1 VVKYSRKLTKPYSE
15 EQTMTAKMPTFT
27 PADSALL
34 LIDHQTGTMQLIKN
48 IPPDVAKRN
57 TIALAKT
64 AKILNIPVVLTSSQ
78 EQNLQG
84 PLLPELEQI
93 LPDAFAA
100 RVKRAGIVNAWNDP
114 NFVAAVKKTGR
125 KNLIMAGVTTDV
137 CLVYPAISAVR
148 EGFNVQAVMDASG
161 SPFDISEE
169 MARRRMEN
177 EGVVL
182 TATNSL
188 MAELAQ
194 DWSRPE
200 GGQLL
205 GILFNEVLPKIG

>member
-1 VVKYSRKLTKPYSE
+1 MATL
-15 EQTMTAKMPTFT
+15 FT
-27 PADSALL
+27 PQNSALL
-34 LIDHQTGTMQLIKN
+34 LIDHQVGTMQLIKN
-48 IPPDVAKRN
+48 IPLDVAKRN
-57 TIALAKT
+57 TLALAKT

-78 EQNLQG
+78 EQNQQG
-84 PLLPELEQI
+84 PLIPELEQI
-93 LPDAFAA
+93 LPDAFAS

-114 NFVAAVKKTGR
+114 NFVAAVKQTGR

-137 CLVYPAISAVR
+137 CLVFPAISAVR
-148 EGFNVQAVMDASG
+148 DGFNVQAVMDASG

-169 MARRRMEN
+169 MSRRRMEN
-177 EGVVL
+177 EGVIL
-182 TATNSL
+182 TATNTL

>member
-1 VVKYSRKLTKPYSE
+1 MST
-15 EQTMTAKMPTFT
+15 KMPTFT

-48 IPPDVAKRN
+48 IPLDVAKRN

-78 EQNLQG
+78 EPNVQG
-84 PLLPELEQI
+84 PLLPELQQI
-93 LPDAFAA
+93 RPDAFAA

-169 MARRRMEN
+169 MSRRRMEN

-182 TATNSL
+182 TATNTL

>member
-1 VVKYSRKLTKPYSE
+1 
-15 EQTMTAKMPTFT
+15 MTAKMPTFT

-48 IPPDVAKRN
+48 IPLDVAKRN
-57 TIALAKT
+57 TLALAKT

-78 EQNLQG
+78 EQNQQG
-84 PLLPELEQI
+84 PLLPELQQI
-93 LPDAFAA
+93 LPEAFAA

-148 EGFNVQAVMDASG
+148 EGFNVQAVMDAGG

-182 TATNSL
+182 TATNTL

>member
-1 VVKYSRKLTKPYSE
+1 
-15 EQTMTAKMPTFT
+15 MTAKMPTFT

-34 LIDHQTGTMQLIKN
+34 LIDHQTGTMQLIKT
-48 IPPDVAKRN
+48 IPLDVAKRN

-84 PLLPELEQI
+84 PLLPELQQI

-100 RVKRAGIVNAWNDP
+100 RVQRAGIVNAWNDP

-137 CLVYPAISAVR
+137 CLVFPAISAVR

-161 SPFDISEE
+161 SPFDLSEE
-169 MARRRMEN
+169 MSRRRMEN

-182 TATNSL
+182 TATNTL